1 MKFTRK
7 IKKFVTI
14 TLTAAMILLNNNSFT
29 VHAQDISQV
38 TAYKPGHGM
47 VSTNSGSGVN
57 VRNAPNLTTS
67 EIIRSLPNET
77 LVMIVG
83 QSGDFY
89 KVQYDT
95 NGHYGYMFKDYVIF
109 YPQDYYLQANTTD
122 KGSLNMYYL
131 DSTSTEVLAT
141 IPNMTYFAY
150 LHGKDTSEDFYISGD
165 FYMAAYGNE
174 WGFTLKTQTKIYP
187 Y

>member
-1 MKFTRK
+1 MKSTRK

-14 TLTAAMILLNNNSFT
+14 TLAAAMILLNNNSFT

-38 TAYKPGHGM
+38 TVYKPGYGM
-47 VSTNSGSGVN
+47 VSTDSGSGVN

-67 EIIRSLPNET
+67 EIIKSLPNET
-77 LVMIVG
+77 WVMIVG

-95 NGHYGYMFKDYVIF
+95 NGYYGYMHKDYVIF
-109 YPQDYYLQANTTD
+109 FSQDYYLQANTTN
-122 KGSLNMYYL
+122 KGSLNMYEL
-131 DSTSTEVLAT
+131 ESTSTKVLAT
-141 IPNMTYFAY
+141 IPNKTYFAY
-150 LHGKDTSEDFYISGD
+150 LYGKDTSND
-165 FYMAAYGNE
+165 FYMAVYGNE
-174 WGFTLKTQTKIYP
+174 WGYTLKTQTKVYS